1 MSTGATSREL
11 DFAGLPAT
19 ELQLPCG
26 DRVVVAHHGAH
37 VLSWVA
43 GGRERLYLSPQSV
56 MDGHAAIRGGIPV
69 CFPQFNQRGDLP
81 KHGFARNQ
89 SWTVKPPTLE
99 VDKAHLALSLIDSAA
114 TRQWWDQAFEALLLV
129 ELTPGALQ
137 VQLVVRNTDSKP
149 LSFTGAL
156 HTYFAVSDV
165 AQARLRGL
173 GGRAEWDAVTD
184 HHASGAPELRFV
196 GEFDR
201 VYAASDTGYV
211 LQDGQHRLSI
221 EQDLGWAHTVV
232 WNPGAAKCA
241 TLSDMPADGWQH
253 MLCVEAAQV
262 YEPVCIEPGDFWQGA
277 QRLAVMA
284 LEALQSTDCH
294 ASPAVTTLSNLSP

>member
-1 MSTGATSREL
+1 MSTGATCREIV
-11 DFAGLPAT
+11 FAGWAAT

-26 DRVVVAHHGAH
+26 DRVVVAQHGAH

-43 GGRERLYLSPQSV
+43 GGRERLYLSPRSV

-89 SWTVKPPTLE
+89 PWAVKPARLE
-99 VDKAHLALSLIDSAA
+99 GNKAHLALALSDGAA
-114 TRQWWDQAFEALLLV
+114 TRQWWDQAFEALLLI

-137 VQLVVRNTDSKP
+137 LELVVRNTDSKP
-149 LSFTGAL
+149 LRFTGAL
-156 HTYFAVSDV
+156 HTYLAVSDV
-165 AQARLRGL
+165 AQVRLTGL
-173 GGRAEWDAVTD
+173 AGCAEWDSVTD
-184 HHASGAPELRFV
+184 RHATAAPELRFV

-201 VYAASDTGYV
+201 VYSAAPAGYALHDGPHV
-211 LQDGQHRLSI
+211 LAI
-221 EQDLGWAHTVV
+221 EQDMDWAQTVV

-241 TLSDMPADGWQH
+241 TLTDMPAEGWQH

-262 YEPVCIEPGDFWQGA
+262 YEPIQVKAGDFWQGA
-277 QRLAVMA
+277 QRLAVVSGGA
-284 LEALQSTDCH
+284 A
-294 ASPAVTTLSNLSP
+294 

>member
-1 MSTGATSREL
+1 MSTGATCREMS
-11 DFAGLPAT
+11 FAGWPAT

-26 DRVVVAHHGAH
+26 DRVVVAQHGAH

-43 GGRERLYLSPQSV
+43 GGRERLYLSPRSV

-89 SWTVKPPTLE
+89 QWAVKPARLE
-99 VDKAHLALSLIDSAA
+99 GDKAHLALALSDSAT
-114 TRQWWDQAFEALLLV
+114 TRQWWDQAFEALLLI

-137 VQLVVRNTDSKP
+137 LELAVRNTDSKP
-149 LSFTGAL
+149 LRFTGAL
-156 HTYFAVSDV
+156 HTYLAVSDV
-165 AQARLRGL
+165 AQARLTGL
-173 GGRAEWDAVTD
+173 DGCAEWDSVTD
-184 HHASGAPELRFV
+184 RHATAVPELRFA

-201 VYAASDTGYV
+201 VYSAASAGYV
-211 LQDGQHRLSI
+211 LHDGLHALAI
-221 EQDLGWAHTVV
+221 EQDMDWAQTVV

-241 TLSDMPADGWQH
+241 TIADMPGDGWQH

-262 YEPVCIEPGDFWQGA
+262 YEPIGIEPGDFWQGA
-277 QRLAVMA
+277 QRLSV
-284 LEALQSTDCH
+284 
-294 ASPAVTTLSNLSP
+294 V

>member
-1 MSTGATSREL
+1 MSTGATSREVL
-11 DFAGLPAT
+11 FAGLPAT
-19 ELQLPCG
+19 ELLLPNG

-56 MDGHAAIRGGIPV
+56 MDGQAAIRGGIPV

-89 SWTVKPPTLE
+89 SWTIKPARLE
-99 VDKAHLALSLIDSAA
+99 DDQAHLVLTLNDNAA
-114 TRQWWDQAFEALLLV
+114 TRQWWDQAFEALLLI

-137 VQLVVRNTDSKP
+137 VDLAVRNTDSKP

-165 AQARLRGL
+165 AQARLFGL
-173 GGRAEWDAVTD
+173 GGQAEWDAVKD
-184 HHASGAPELRFV
+184 RHATAASELRFV

-201 VYAASDTGYV
+201 VYSAAPQGYE
-211 LQDGQHRLSI
+211 LQDGPHTLSI
-221 EQDLGWAHTVV
+221 EQDMDWAQTVV

-241 TLSDMPADGWQH
+241 ALVDMPADGWQH

-262 YEPVCIEPGDFWQGA
+262 YEPVGIAPGDFWQGA
-277 QRLAVMA
+277 QRLRV
-284 LEALQSTDCH
+284 L
-294 ASPAVTTLSNLSP
+294 